1 MQINL
6 KTFYPLDTQ
15 SIIHSS
21 NKAFFMER
29 QLKKTQLFQQNICTR
44 LSFHIYRWLWG
55 AEVCDCV
62 CVCTQ
67 RQVCVLYTHTS
78 TNTRKD
84 GSGCRHTGGG
94 TAVHSVLAVSLR
106 LPHSK
111 SLNFSWKLWKSA
123 IFMLS
128 RGGELRPGS
137 SPSSS
142 RPSPSCPSSSSWGRR
157 ASSDPSS
164 SSLDWARTQDQ
175 LRG

>member
-67 RQVCVLYTHTS
+67 RQECVLCIHTETQIHEKTLLGADTQVGGLLFTQS
-78 TNTRKD
+78 WQCLW
-84 GSGCRHTGGG
+84 GCLTQKVW
-94 TAVHSVLAVSLR
+94 TFLENCENL
-106 LPHSK
+106 L
-111 SLNFSWKLWKSA
+111 
-123 IFMLS
+123 FMLS

-164 SSLDWARTQDQ
+164 SSLDWERTQDQ